1 MSHLSAPIR
10 TVARPV
16 SAGARFVA
24 PGGGALKR
32 LLTHSP
38 APVIGIAGTGHPEL
52 TLDLMSAMLR
62 AQGIRTTVGLG
73 PALGQ
78 LDSLR
83 PEDRVLVEVSGSLL
97 RNPARG
103 LAMLVLGGFAA
114 DELSPDQAPWEL
126 GEALTQLAAG
136 VEGCVVV
143 NADDARAL
151 ALLAQAGAEPVRASM
166 AGRGADA
173 FLRGGELV
181 IVDPQLG
188 VERRVCRMDQVPLGG
203 PAFQMN
209 VLLASCAAAI
219 AGVDV
224 EAIRATLGAYEPGL
238 DRLQRVATR
247 HRVRWYSDGLATRPG
262 QAAGAL
268 RHFSSDRV
276 ILIAGGR
283 HGGQPLDR
291 WRDAALRHADA
302 VLLFGSASTQLA
314 DTLRG
319 GQALIVRCAD
329 LDDAV
334 ATAQSLAQPGHT
346 VLFSPGCEPDDLLS
360 PPPGEVFRRLLTV
373 AGQRPRQEAA

>member
-1 MSHLSAPIR
+1 MTTLLTPFSPL
-10 TVARPV
+10 ARP
-16 SAGARFVA
+16 SPVA
-24 PGGGALKR
+24 TRMITPAGGALKR
-32 LLTHSP
+32 LLAHSQ

-52 TLDLMSAMLR
+52 TMDLMGAMLR
-62 AQGIRTTVGLG
+62 ASGIRATVGIG

-83 PEDRVLVEVSGSLL
+83 AEDRVLVEVNGGLL

-114 DELSPDQAPWEL
+114 DELAPDQAPWEL
-126 GEALTQLAAG
+126 GDALTQLVAG
-136 VEGCVVV
+136 VDGCVVV

-151 ALLAQAGAEPVRASM
+151 ALVAQAGVDPVRASIS
-166 AGRGADA
+166 GRGADA

-203 PAFQMN
+203 PTYQTN
-209 VLLASCAAAI
+209 LLLAACSAAI
-219 AGVDV
+219 AGADV
-224 EAIRATLGAYEPGL
+224 ESIRTTLSAYEPGL

-268 RHFSSDRV
+268 RQFERDRV
-276 ILIAGGR
+276 ILIAGGQ

-291 WRDAALRHADA
+291 WRDAVWRHADT
-302 VLLFGSASTQLA
+302 VLLFGSSGALLA
-314 DTLRG
+314 DTLKG
-319 GQALIVRCAD
+319 GVPVIVRCAD

-334 ATAQSLAQPGHT
+334 ATAQNLAQPGQT
-346 VLFSPGCEPDDLLS
+346 VLFSPGCEPDDVLAA
-360 PPPGEVFRRLLTV
+360 PPGEHFRRLLV
-373 AGQRPRQEAA
+373 AAQSQPRREAA